1 MSTTPIDS
9 GSAQGFVSS
18 CAFIVLGHI
27 SAFISEV
34 DISTTLQHTSY
45 SVAIVVGLDTLLGS
59 PIKSS
64 FKRFWNRICGKQR

>member
-1 MSTTPIDS
+1 MSNTIDS
-9 GSAQGFVSS
+9 ASAQGFLSS

-34 DISTTLQHTSY
+34 DLSITLQQTSY
-45 SVAIVVGLDTLLGS
+45 SVAIVVGIDTLLGS
-59 PIKSS
+59 PIKST